1 MGKHLVLVGGGH
13 AHMTVLAGL
22 GRFIA
27 RGRRAT
33 LISTSPFHYYSG
45 MGPGMLSG
53 IYRPQELRFH
63 VKKMVE
69 DRGGTF
75 LKDRVT
81 AVIPQRR
88 TLQLR
93 SGKEVGYDV
102 VSFNTGSEVPGDI
115 VTDNPECL
123 FPVKP
128 IENLLKARAKVI
140 EMAKRGGVDAAVI
153 GGGAA
158 GVEISANL
166 WRLIRDSGGEAR
178 ISLIEGG
185 SVLSGF
191 SEKAQD
197 VARNILTGKGVT
209 LIEGIRV
216 RSVMKNGVHLG
227 SGETIKSDIVFAA
240 VGVKPSPIFAD
251 SGLSTGPDGG
261 LLVNRFLQCVDHP
274 EIFGGGDCI
283 TIDGIP
289 LRRVGVYAVRQNPV
303 LYRNLHAALAGDP
316 LRPFDPGGPYLLILN
331 MGDGRGIFWKGGV
344 VFDGRLAF
352 AVKDYID
359 RRFMKKFQV
368 SGELRQPV

>member
-1 MGKHLVLVGGGH
+1 
-13 AHMTVLAGL
+13 MTVLAGL
-22 GRFIA
+22 GSFIA
-27 RGRRAT
+27 RGHRST

-88 TLQLR
+88 SLQLS

-115 VTDNPECL
+115 VTGNPECL

-140 EMAKRGGVDAAVI
+140 EMAKRGRVDAAVI

-166 WRLIRDSGGEAR
+166 WRLISDSGGEAR

-191 SEKAQD
+191 SEKARD
-197 VARNILTGKGVT
+197 LARNNLLEKGVT

-216 RSVMKNGVHLG
+216 RSVMESGVHLA
-227 SGETIKSDIVFAA
+227 SGETITCDIVFAA
-240 VGVKPSPIFAD
+240 VGVTPSSIFAD

-331 MGDGRGIFWKGGV
+331 MGDGRGIFWKGSV